1 MHPADLPGPL
11 VFVDDLGAP
20 ALTEEDEHHLRRVL
34 RVRAGEPVIA
44 GDGRGR
50 WRAAVL
56 PADGPLLTDLGDIRQ
71 TEAPQPEIS
80 IGFALVKGE
89 KADLIVQKLT
99 ELGVDR
105 ICPFRADR
113 SVVRWDSARAAKA
126 TARWRTV
133 ARNAAMQCH
142 RPWLPVVEDVSD
154 FGTLARRDGA
164 TRADRVAETSG
175 PPRLDRP
182 VVLIGP
188 EGGWA
193 DTERELPLPVVSLG
207 EHVLRAETAAITA
220 GALLTALRSSSSPTE
235 GG

>member
-1 MHPADLPGPL
+1 PSWHRHRAGVPAAGEGRSARGAPGPRRPDRAGRGPGARRPHRRAGRPPPAVRRAARRGRRPGRLRVLRQDQVGLPLTVHPADLPGPL

-142 RPWLPVVEDVSD
+142 RPWLPVV
-154 FGTLARRDGA
+154 
-164 TRADRVAETSG
+164 
-175 PPRLDRP
+175 
-182 VVLIGP
+182 
-188 EGGWA
+188 
-193 DTERELPLPVVSLG
+193 
-207 EHVLRAETAAITA
+207 
-220 GALLTALRSSSSPTE
+220 
-235 GG
+235 